1 MGYALGVDLGTTYTA
16 AATYM
21 DGRVEIASLGNRSAA
36 IPSVVLLREDEEILT
51 GEAASRRG
59 ASEPGR
65 VAREFK
71 RRVGDTTPLFLGGA
85 PYSAEQLMARLL
97 GWVTAEVAKLQ
108 GTGADHLAISHPAN
122 WGSYKKDL
130 LAQAVRMADLPQADF
145 LTEPEAAAIHYAS
158 QSRVEV
164 GEVIAV
170 YDLGGGTF
178 DAAVLRKT
186 ADGFEILGEP
196 EGVERLGGIDFD
208 AAVFAHVA
216 RSLDGKLEELDE
228 DDPTAIAAVARL
240 RQECVDA
247 KEALST
253 DTDASIP
260 VLLPNVQTEVRLT
273 RSEFESM
280 VRPALGESIAAMR
293 RALASAEV
301 EPESVSTVLLV
312 GGSSRIPL
320 VAQMVG
326 AELGRPVAVD
336 AHPKHAIA
344 LGAALAAAQ
353 AGGMS
358 GAGGTVKED
367 AGSDS
372 AAGAAAAGAGVGAA
386 AGAVVGAAAASEVLT
401 GAEAGQPD
409 APAATPPAPAPS
421 APAAAA
427 AGGAAAGAA
436 AGTAAAASAGEPP
449 TYPAPTDPTAVTP
462 TATPPPAPA
471 APTASVPA
479 QPAPAAAAGAAGDPP
494 GGGTSDDGKS
504 GGVPSWAIYGGIL
517 VIVLLVAGVAFL
529 LTGGDDSGDSSQAAT
544 ETTTATGSTESS
556 GSTDDTAPA
565 TTAAP
570 AAAGSVETVP
580 CDSSGGLEA
589 CIEGVTV
596 DEASNTFV
604 GRLHHRLHR
613 RSQLRGRV
621 EPLPLLPE
629 SADGAGPGRQQRGVT
644 RQLVCLRRRLARG
657 GRRFGADAGGR
668 GGQRLDRALC
678 RRGLRVPHVRA
689 RHGQL
694 CLARGCDVLIIR
706 SHPESDRR
714 AIQAAEIEGRR
725 AREVDTVGS

>member
-21 DGRVEIASLGNRSAA
+21 EGRVEIASLGNRSAA

-108 GTGADHLAISHPAN
+108 GAGADHLAISHPAN

-130 LAQAVRMADLPQADF
+130 LAQAVRMADLPQANF

-164 GEVIAV
+164 GEVVAV

-186 ADGFEILGEP
+186 AGGFEVLGEP

-228 DDPTAIAAVARL
+228 DDANALAAVAHL

-301 EPESVSTVLLV
+301 APEEVSTVLLV

-358 GAGGTVKED
+358 GAGGTVSED

-386 AGAVVGAAAASEVLT
+386 AGAVVGAAAASEILT
-401 GAEAGQPD
+401 GADAGQPG
-409 APAATPPAPAPS
+409 AAAETPPAQ
-421 APAAAA
+421 APAEPAAA

-436 AGTAAAASAGEPP
+436 VGAAAAASAADAPS
-449 TYPAPTDPTAVTP
+449 YPAPSDPTAVTP
-462 TATPPPAPA
+462 PAAAPPPAPPT
-471 APTASVPA
+471 PTASVPA
-479 QPAPAAAAGAAGDPP
+479 QPDPAADAAGATAGSTAGAPP
-494 GGGTSDDGKS
+494 GGGQSDDGKS

-517 VIVLLVAGVAFL
+517 VIVLLVAGAALL
-529 LTGGDDSGDSSQAAT
+529 LTGGDDGGDSSQART
-544 ETTTATGSTESS
+544 EATTAAGSTEN
-556 GSTDDTAPA
+556 GGTTDATTPA
-565 TTAAP
+565 TTAA
-570 AAAGSVETVP
+570 AASGSVETLP

-589 CIEGVTV
+589 CIESVTV
-596 DEASNTFV
+596 DDAANAFV
-604 GRLHHRLHR
+604 VDF
-613 RSQLRGRV
+613 STDF
-621 EPLPLLPE
+621 
-629 SADGAGPGRQQRGVT
+629 SADPSFAAGSNHYHFFLNGPTTPEQAGNNAASPGSWFVYAGGSPAVVDGSAQTPADAVANGSAELCVVVASESHAFVPGTGNCVSLEGVT
-644 RQLVCLRRRLARG
+644 
-657 GRRFGADAGGR
+657 F
-668 GGQRLDRALC
+668 
-678 RRGLRVPHVRA
+678 
-689 RHGQL
+689 
-694 CLARGCDVLIIR
+694 
-706 SHPESDRR
+706 
-714 AIQAAEIEGRR
+714 
-725 AREVDTVGS
+725 